1 MTNDEIIYEFH
12 SNLEEVQL
20 EAVIINCIRQM
31 GEHMH
36 AEAKDGAVY
45 LSGITNEYETK
56 RNITTLVEGMGG
68 VREVINNIR
77 VTEVRDEDFHS
88 YY

>member
-1 MTNDEIIYEFH
+1 MTNDELHHEFH
-12 SNLEEVQL
+12 PNPEEVQL
-20 EAVIINCIRQM
+20 EAVIINRIRQM

-36 AEAKDGAVY
+36 AEVKEGVVH
-45 LSGITNEYETK
+45 LSGTTNEFETK
-56 RNITTLVEGMGG
+56 RAVTTLVQGMGG

-77 VTEVRDEDFHS
+77 VTEVRDEEFHN

>member
-1 MTNDEIIYEFH
+1 MTSPLNTNPED
-12 SNLEEVQL
+12 VQL
-20 EAVIINCIRQM
+20 EAVIINRIRQM

-36 AEAKDGAVY
+36 AEAKDGLVH
-45 LSGITNEYETK
+45 LSGVANEFETK
-56 RNITTLVEGMGG
+56 RAITTLVQGIGG

-77 VTEVRDEDFHS
+77 VTEVRDEEFHN